1 MATAG
6 KPLVLGLATRR
17 VLSDVVTDDLRQAI
31 VEHDL
36 EPGRR
41 ISEDELAAQMGVSR
55 GPIREALARLEREG
69 LITLERHRGARV
81 ASWSEQD
88 IEEIY
93 SMRSVLEELAIEW
106 ACKNATAADLAEMGE
121 VLKRYNKLTEK
132 QRTPREVSKIDLE
145 FHSALFAAA
154 HHDRLFK
161 AWEVMR
167 SQIHAFLVYTWSQDD
182 AVNKVF
188 IPQWG
193 SDHEE
198 LLEIIRTGQSKK
210 AKLVI
215 HEHVER
221 GAKRVA
227 KHFKE
232 TPSLEVPKFK
242 KT

>member
-1 MATAG
+1 MPNTI
-6 KPLVLGLATRR
+6 KPLGLGIASRR

-31 VEHDL
+31 VDHEL

-81 ASWSEQD
+81 ASWSGQD
-88 IEEIY
+88 IDEIY

-106 ACKNATAADLAEMGE
+106 ACKNATVTDLAAMDE
-121 VLKRYNKLTEK
+121 VLIRYGKLTDK
-132 QRTPREVSKIDLE
+132 QRTPKEVSKIDLD
-145 FHSALFAAA
+145 FHSALFASA

-161 AWEVMR
+161 AWEALR
-167 SQIHAFLVYTWSQDD
+167 SQIHAFLVYTWSLEDK
-182 AVNKVF
+182 VNKEF
-188 IPQWG
+188 LPKWG
-193 SDHEE
+193 PDHQE
-198 LLEIIRTGQSKK
+198 LLEIIRAKQTTK
-210 AKLVI
+210 AKAVI

-221 GAKRVA
+221 GAQRVA

-232 TPSLEVPKFK
+232 SPSVNVPKK
-242 KT
+242 KKR

>member
-1 MATAG
+1 MTSTI
-6 KPLVLGLATRR
+6 KPLGLGIASRR

-31 VEHDL
+31 VDHEL

-88 IEEIY
+88 IDEIY
-93 SMRSVLEELAIEW
+93 SMRVVLEELAIEW
-106 ACKNATAADLAEMGE
+106 ACKNATVADLAAMDE
-121 VLKRYNKLTEK
+121 VLTRYGKMSDK
-132 QRTPREVSKIDLE
+132 QRTPKEVSKFDLD

-154 HHDRLFK
+154 HNERLFK
-161 AWEVMR
+161 AWESLR

-182 AVNKVF
+182 KVNKEF
-188 IPQWG
+188 LPQWG
-193 SDHEE
+193 PDHSE
-198 LLEIIRTGQSKK
+198 LLEIIRAKQTSK
-210 AKLVI
+210 AKAII

-232 TPSLEVPKFK
+232 SPSINVPKK
-242 KT
+242 KR

>member
-1 MATAG
+1 MAAEI
-6 KPLVLGLATRR
+6 KPLGLGLASRR

-88 IEEIY
+88 IDEIY

-106 ACKNATAADLAEMGE
+106 ACKNATVADLAAMNE
-121 VLKRYNKLTEK
+121 VLTRYGKLTEK

-145 FHSALFAAA
+145 FHSTLFAAA
-154 HHDRLFK
+154 HHERLFK
-161 AWEVMR
+161 AWEVLR

-182 AVNKVF
+182 KVNKEF
-188 IPQWG
+188 LPQWG
-193 SDHEE
+193 PDHLQ
-198 LLEIIRTGQSKK
+198 LLEIIRTKQSAK
-210 AKLVI
+210 AKAVI

-232 TPSLEVPKFK
+232 SPSADVPKK
-242 KT
+242 KR

>member
-1 MATAG
+1 MAAEI
-6 KPLVLGLATRR
+6 KPLGLGLASRR

-88 IEEIY
+88 IDEIY

-106 ACKNATAADLAEMGE
+106 ACKNATVVDLAAMNE
-121 VLKRYNKLTEK
+121 VLTRYGKLTEK

-154 HHDRLFK
+154 HHERLFK
-161 AWEVMR
+161 AWEVLR

-182 AVNKVF
+182 KVNKEF
-188 IPQWG
+188 LPQWG
-193 SDHEE
+193 PDHLQ
-198 LLEIIRTGQSKK
+198 LLEIIRTKQSAK
-210 AKLVI
+210 AKVII

-232 TPSLEVPKFK
+232 SPSTDVPKK
-242 KT
+242 KR

>member
-1 MATAG
+1 MAAIN
-6 KPLVLGLATRR
+6 KPMGLGLATRR

-55 GPIREALARLEREG
+55 GPVREALARLESEG

-88 IEEIY
+88 IAEIY
-93 SMRSVLEELAIEW
+93 SMRTVLEELAIEW
-106 ACKNATAADLAEMGE
+106 ACKNATAANLTEMAE
-121 VLKRYNKLTEK
+121 VLGRYNKLTEK

-154 HHDRLFK
+154 HHDRLFR

-167 SQIHAFLVYTWSQDD
+167 SQIHAFLVYTWSQDET
-182 AVNKVF
+182 VNKAF

-193 SDHEE
+193 PDHLE
-198 LLEIIRTGQSKK
+198 LLEIIRAGQSKK
-210 AKLVI
+210 GKLVI
-215 HEHVER
+215 HAHVER
-221 GAKRVA
+221 GAQRVS

-232 TPSLEVPKFK
+232 TPLPNFTKLK
-242 KT
+242 NP

>member
-1 MATAG
+1 MPNTI
-6 KPLVLGLATRR
+6 KPLGLGIASRR

-31 VEHDL
+31 VDHEL

-88 IEEIY
+88 IDEIY
-93 SMRSVLEELAIEW
+93 S
-106 ACKNATAADLAEMGE
+106 T
-121 VLKRYNKLTEK
+121 RYSKLTDK
-132 QRTPREVSKIDLE
+132 QRTPKEVSKIDLD

-154 HHDRLFK
+154 HHERLFK
-161 AWEVMR
+161 AWEVLR

-182 AVNKVF
+182 KVNKEF
-188 IPQWG
+188 LPKWG
-193 SDHEE
+193 PDHLE
-198 LLEIIRTGQSKK
+198 LLEIIRTKQVTK
-210 AKLVI
+210 AKAVI

-232 TPSLEVPKFK
+232 SPSVNVPKK
-242 KT
+242 KR

>member
-1 MATAG
+1 MAAEI
-6 KPLVLGLATRR
+6 KPLGLGLASRR

-88 IEEIY
+88 IDEIY

-106 ACKNATAADLAEMGE
+106 ACKNATVADLAAMKE
-121 VLKRYNKLTEK
+121 VLTRYGKLTEK

-154 HHDRLFK
+154 HHERLFK
-161 AWEVMR
+161 AWEVLR

-182 AVNKVF
+182 KVNKEF
-188 IPQWG
+188 LPQWG
-193 SDHEE
+193 PDHLQ
-198 LLEIIRTGQSKK
+198 LLEIIRTKQSAK
-210 AKLVI
+210 AKVII

-232 TPSLEVPKFK
+232 SPSTDVPKK
-242 KT
+242 KR

>member
-1 MATAG
+1 MASEI
-6 KPLVLGLATRR
+6 KPLGLGLASRR

-69 LITLERHRGARV
+69 LITIERHRGARV
-81 ASWSEQD
+81 ASWSEKD

-106 ACKNATAADLAEMGE
+106 ACKNATVADLAAMDE
-121 VLKRYNKLTEK
+121 VLTRYGKLTEK
-132 QRTPREVSKIDLE
+132 QRTPREVSKIDLD

-154 HHDRLFK
+154 HHERLFK
-161 AWEVMR
+161 AWEVLR
-167 SQIHAFLVYTWSQDD
+167 SQIHAFLVYTWSQDEK
-182 AVNKVF
+182 VNKEF
-188 IPQWG
+188 LPAWG
-193 SDHEE
+193 PDHLQ
-198 LLEIIRTGQSKK
+198 LLEIIRTKQSAK
-210 AKLVI
+210 AKTII
-215 HEHVER
+215 HDHVER
-221 GAKRVA
+221 GAKRVL

-232 TPSLEVPKFK
+232 SPGTETTK
-242 KT
+242 KKK